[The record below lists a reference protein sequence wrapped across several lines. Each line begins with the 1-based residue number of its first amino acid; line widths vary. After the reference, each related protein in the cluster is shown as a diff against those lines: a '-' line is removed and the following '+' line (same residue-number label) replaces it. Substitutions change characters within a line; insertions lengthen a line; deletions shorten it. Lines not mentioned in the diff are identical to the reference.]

1 MYIARD
7 EDEVIHIF
15 DGMPEREQT
24 VVGPDT
30 FKFWNTEEG
39 GRIIN
44 SALFPEITWEGGV
57 KRIIIVDID

>member
-15 DGMPEREQT
+15 DDKPERKEI

-30 FKFWNTEEG
+30 MRLWDTEEG

-44 SALFPEITWEGGV
+44 SALFPEVTWEGGV
-57 KRIIIVDID
+57 KRIIVVDL